1 MALVIFIL
9 FVIIVMYIA
18 LNVLYKRT
26 NHYKNSLLTSPTLTD
41 DVPTDI
47 KLAVFGSTYAQYA
60 FGSMVQMGLDRA
72 YSFALPCESSEADL
86 VKLKYFS
93 DKMSPGCVVAI
104 TLAPCNT
111 LYHWGQLNEGLKHYG
126 FMPRKEKRDWDLLS
140 YIRYRLP
147 LFPLNI
153 RKAARIVKDTP
164 KQKSIYDLNKQ
175 HSYSDEQII
184 KNANKMADIWMK
196 LFSLSN
202 LKDAISNPSN
212 INEVKA
218 NTAIIVRMVD
228 YCKEHGFRPVI
239 VVPPFL
245 GKLNDYFSSDFIQ
258 STLGSVFDEA
268 RKKGVS
274 IYDFREEVRFQTN
287 PGLYTDGVFL
297 LNQYGSERFVKCLLS
312 KMNEDGFKLNNEELV
327 S

>member
-60 FGSMVQMGLDRA
+60 FSSMWQMGLNRTHN
-72 YSFALPCESSEADL
+72 FALPCESSEADL
-86 VKLKYFS
+86 VKLRYFA
-93 DKMSPGCVVAI
+93 DYLAPNCVIAI

-126 FMPRKEKRDWDLLS
+126 FMPKKEKKDWKLLS
-140 YIRYRLP
+140 YIKYHLP

-153 RKAARIVKDTP
+153 RKAARIIRDSKRV
-164 KQKSIYDLNKQ
+164 KSIYELVPQ
-175 HSYSDEQII
+175 RVFSDEQTT
-184 KNANKMADIWMK
+184 KNAQKMAEIWIK
-196 LFSLSN
+196 LFGLVD
-202 LKDAISNPSN
+202 LKEKISRPEN
-212 INEVKA
+212 IHEVET
-218 NTAIIVRMVD
+218 NTAIITQMVD
-228 YCKEHGFRPVI
+228 FCHEKGFRPVI
-239 VVPPFL
+239 VVPPFAA
-245 GKLNDYFSSDFIQ
+245 KLNACFSDEYIQ
-258 STLGSVFDEA
+258 STLGQVYEKA
-268 RKKGVS
+268 RQRKVN
-274 IYDFREEVRFQTN
+274 IYDYRKDDRFQN
-287 PGLYTDGVFL
+287 NSGLFADGVFL
-297 LNQYGSERFVKCLLS
+297 LNQYGSEKFVKCLFDQ
-312 KMNEDGFKLNNEELV
+312 MQTEGFHLNNETLM